1 MLSLAGVGCKEY
13 WERVGSRTAALPAVS
28 CPDPQCQ
35 GTPLRGHGWYQRYI
49 DGKQEPLRRLR
60 CPRCRVS
67 HALLPEDL
75 CTYRDA
81 TLGAVELALAASGP
95 SAGAQAAQQGGRQ
108 GVRRVRRW
116 RRSAEGHFA
125 ASLQALLAP
134 AAGPWWC
141 RAQQVVGEAAGWL
154 TRLRHFVWS
163 GWRCLVGGVSGLYRH
178 GRPRV
183 ATAGRSPHLG
193 NCPTWGSCG
202 EASPEA
208 QGWALSR
215 VRRELR
221 PWMRR

>member
-13 WERVGSRTAALPAVS
+13 REQVGGRTVALPEVS

-35 GTPLRGHGWYQRYI
+35 GTRLRGHGWYQRYI

-75 CTYRDA
+75 CAYRDA
-81 TLGAVELALAASGP
+81 TLGAVELALAAGGP

-116 RRSAEGHFA
+116 LRSCEGPFA

-134 AAGPWWC
+134 VAGPWWY

-163 GWRCLVGGVSGLYRH
+163 GWRYFVGGVSGLYRH
-178 GRPRV
+178 GRPGV
-183 ATAGRSPHLG
+183 ATAGRSPQFG
-193 NCPTWGSCG
+193 NCPARGSCS
-202 EASPEA
+202 EASPE
-208 QGWALSR
+208 L
-215 VRRELR
+215 REG
-221 PWMRR
+221 P

>member
-1 MLSLAGVGCKEY
+1 MLSLEGVGCKEY
-13 WERVGSRTAALPAVS
+13 GELMGERVPEVS
-28 CPDPQCQ
+28 CPDPECQ
-35 GTPLRGHGWYQRYI
+35 ETFLRGHGWYRRYVG
-49 DGKQEPLRRLR
+49 GKQQWLRRVR

-95 SAGAQAAQQGGRQ
+95 SAGAQAAGQGGHQ

-116 RRSAEGHFA
+116 LRSAGGRFA

-134 AAGPWWC
+134 VAGPWWC
-141 RAQQVVGEAAGWL
+141 RAQQVVGEATGWL

-163 GWRCLVGGVSGLYRH
+163 RWRCLVGGVSGLYRH
-178 GRPRV
+178 GRPGV
-183 ATAGRSPHLG
+183 STAGHSPHFG
-193 NCPTWGSCG
+193 NCPPGGLVAKLHRGLGMDLEPS
-202 EASPEA
+202 
-208 QGWALSR
+208 
-215 VRRELR
+215 VKELR